1 MNKPLPNVFLKIE
14 ERAYYDKFARQ
25 LIRHFQANI
34 DKIYSSIK
42 QGELKEV
49 RRGFS
54 HRIQLDSYG
63 RVSRIIIEHSKRGLF
78 VDLGVGRGLKLDDI
92 GYQKIGRTLLGR
104 KVNNR
109 RAGRWYL
116 KTAYGQ
122 TIRLMDLVAKQRG
135 DQYTVLVNQY
145 LKSIGNITVNI

>member
-1 MNKPLPNVFLKIE
+1 MNKPLPDVFHKID

-25 LIRHFQANI
+25 LIKHFQSNI
-34 DKIYSSIK
+34 DQILSSIK
-42 QGELKEV
+42 QGELKQV
-49 RRGFS
+49 RKGFS
-54 HRIQLDSYG
+54 HRIQLDSNG
-63 RVSRIIIEHSKRGLF
+63 RVKRIIIEHVHRGLF

-122 TIRLMDLVAKQRG
+122 TIRLMNLVAKQRG
-135 DQYTVLVNQY
+135 DEYTVIVQRAL
-145 LKSIGNITVNI
+145 SDIGKIEVNI

>member
-1 MNKPLPNVFLKIE
+1 MSKLPDVFRKIE

-25 LIRHFQANI
+25 LIKHFQANI
-34 DKIYSSIK
+34 DQIYASIK

-54 HRIQLDSYG
+54 HRIQLDSLG
-63 RVSRIIIEHSKRGLF
+63 RVTRIIIEHKHRGLF

-104 KVNNR
+104 KVKNR

-122 TIRLMDLVAKQRG
+122 TIRLMNLVAKQRG
-135 DQYTVLVNQY
+135 DQYTVLVNEY
-145 LKSIGNITVNI
+145 LKNIGNITINV